1 MSVLHTNINEV
12 VSLFVT
18 EHGVTIITYV
28 GDETES
34 VSLNHDDMAAVMT
47 RTVLI
52 TSTFERPQKQGPK
65 H

>member
-34 VSLNHDDMAAVMT
+34 VSLNHDDIAES
-47 RTVLI
+47 LI
-52 TSTFERPQKQGPK
+52 SRGYNQGTD
-65 H
+65 

>member
-1 MSVLHTNINEV
+1 MSVLHTNINDV

-34 VSLNHDDMAAVMT
+34 VSLNHDDMAAVIQAYADEVT
-47 RTVLI
+47 
-52 TSTFERPQKQGPK
+52 G
-65 H
+65 